1 VAYSQINDLIIF
13 LKKLLCHTVVTVRSD
28 SWLQSE
34 KEAESIRYKLEKMVR
49 IKPYLYRAI

>member
-1 VAYSQINDLIIF
+1 LAYSQINDLIIF

-34 KEAESIRYKLEKMVR
+34 KEAESIRYKLEKMVK
-49 IKPYLYRAI
+49 I